1 MWFMFQSARKKK
13 KTKRKLLNTL
23 LSYTIVRLK
32 EKVSLRNMAHLLTHF
47 DKGQEEK
54 INGTKL

>member
-1 MWFMFQSARKKK
+1 MFQSARKKK